1 MQVKKFHLPSQ
12 YLGRAMP
19 VAIYGHFGQPLLCYP
34 TAAENFEEFE
44 RQGMIEALTTLINGG
59 VIKLIT
65 TDSIN
70 QDSWSNK
77 NVSVREAAKRH
88 QAYDNFIAREL
99 VPAIHHDCQGAL
111 PIAVMGAS
119 FGAYHAVNT
128 LLKHPDLFSHGFGL
142 SGVYDIS
149 HYFESSFDDNC
160 YQNSPVHY
168 LPNLKG
174 SEHWSRLQ
182 EVKLTLLCGQ
192 GAWERVHWTKDF
204 SAFLSHHGLEHEL
217 DLWGHD
223 VAHDW
228 PWWFKQM
235 NHHLRLK
242 FGTPA

>member
-1 MQVKKFHLPSQ
+1 MQVKKTFINSRF
-12 YLGRAMP
+12 LGRRMP
-19 VAIYGHFGQPLLCYP
+19 VATYGHFGFPLLCFP

-44 RQGMIEALTTLINGG
+44 RQGMIEALSEQIESG
-59 VIKLIT
+59 VVKIIT

-70 QDSWSNK
+70 SESWSNK
-77 NVSVREAAKRH
+77 HVSVTEAARRH
-88 QAYDNFIAREL
+88 QAYDNYIANEL
-99 VPAIHHDCQGAL
+99 VAHIYEDCNGRL
-111 PIAVMGAS
+111 PIGAMGAS

-128 LLKHPDLFSHGFGL
+128 VLKHPHTFSHGFGL

-149 HYFESSFDDNC
+149 HYFGSSFDDNC

-174 SEHWSRLQ
+174 TERWEAVQ
-182 EVKLTLLCGQ
+182 QVNLTLICGQ
-192 GAWERVHWTKDF
+192 GAWERVHWTTDF
-204 SAFLSHHGLEHEL
+204 SRFLDNLGFQHTL

-235 NHHLRLK
+235 NHYIK
-242 FGTPA
+242 KYFG

>member
-1 MQVKKFHLPSQ
+1 MKVQKFTVPSRF
-12 YLGRAMP
+12 LGKHMP
-19 VAIYGHFGQPLLCYP
+19 VAIYGHFGFPLLCFP

-44 RQGMIEALTTLINGG
+44 RQGMIEALSGLIDRG
-59 VIKLIT
+59 VVKIIT

-77 NVSVREAAKRH
+77 NVSVTEAARRH
-88 QAYDNFIAREL
+88 QAYDNYIANEL
-99 VPAIHHDCQGAL
+99 SNTIYQDCGGRLSLGA
-111 PIAVMGAS
+111 MGAS

-128 LLKHPDLFSHGFGL
+128 VLKHPDIFSHGFGL

-149 HYFESSFDDNC
+149 HYFGSSFDDNC

-168 LPNLKG
+168 LPNLKNG
-174 SEHWSRLQ
+174 PRWEAIKA
-182 EVKLTLLCGQ
+182 VNLTLIVGQ
-192 GAWERVHWTKDF
+192 GPWERVNWTTDF
-204 SAFLSHHGLEHEL
+204 SRFLDGLGMPHTL

-235 NHHLRLK
+235 NLYLEK
-242 FGTPA
+242 YFG